1 MRSSAPQRSSSRA
14 DEPERERIGPCI
26 KVQCPA
32 KVDLFLDATG
42 RRKDGRHNIAALFAK
57 INLFDCLELE
67 AIAPARVELSID
79 DRIGAGLDPGPE
91 NLVVRAAEAYRRAF
105 GVPHGV
111 RIRLEKKIPARA
123 GRGGGPS
130 DAAGTL
136 LGMARLTG
144 RKLDRGGMAALRKLA
159 GGLGPYVPFFLREGS
174 YAVGEGAGDKVSA
187 LDVSRALPPMVLVY
201 PRVPVSAASVCRELG
216 PAGKNAVLTAL
227 SQLGKLQKKLAAGRP
242 ISEWAGLLFN
252 RLEDPVSRSYGQVRQ
267 AKGILERL
275 GAQGALMSGTGSSVF
290 GFFPGDGEAEKAAGR
305 LRGYPWDVFVTCCLG

>member
-1 MRSSAPQRSSSRA
+1 M
-14 DEPERERIGPCI
+14 
-26 KVQCPA
+26 
-32 KVDLFLDATG
+32 
-42 RRKDGRHNIAALFAK
+42 
-57 INLFDCLELE
+57 ELE

-123 GRGGGPS
+123 GLGGGPS

-252 RLEDPVSRSYGQVRQ
+252 RLEDPASDI
-267 AKGILERL
+267 AFLHMDMERL